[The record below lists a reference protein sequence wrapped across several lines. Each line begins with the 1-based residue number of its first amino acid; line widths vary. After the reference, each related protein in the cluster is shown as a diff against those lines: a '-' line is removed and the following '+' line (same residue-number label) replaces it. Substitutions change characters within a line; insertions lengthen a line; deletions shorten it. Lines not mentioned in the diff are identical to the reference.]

1 MAKTNPKILWV
12 DDEIDLLKSHVQF
25 LEEKGYELTTA
36 VAGQDAVALVSEQ
49 SFSAVLLDEI
59 MPGMDGLSTLQAIKE
74 VDQAIPV
81 IMVTKSTEESLMDEA
96 YWGDIA
102 DFIVKPVNPHQIL
115 SSLKKILEL
124 ENLRRDRFVAGFG
137 AYYNQAQQALFAGE
151 MTFAEWA
158 DFYAEMCAAN
168 REIDALSVNDLRE
181 LQSDL
186 YREADRVFSSWLVSR
201 FPDWLSESDRDAPIL
216 SHNLLEK
223 LVFPLMSD
231 KRPVYL
237 IVIDC
242 LRFDQWLAVEEKL
255 GSLFRIERNSYC
267 SLLPTTTCYARN
279 AIFAGLTPKEMA
291 EKYAGKFQEGDNTSD
306 SLNKYEEEFLN
317 DNLASRL
324 PGGKQARYYKF
335 TSRESEQMADKV
347 IKSLPRRPLN
357 VFIFNFVDTITHESG
372 RHGAL
377 DVLAPTVDGLRRL
390 AVSWFLAS
398 PVERLLAALANDKE
412 AVVVITTDHGSQI
425 TSAPTIV
432 YADKEA
438 SKTPRLWI
446 GRDMRVEGDG
456 AFLVKR
462 PEEFGLPEDYLAKT
476 YLLALADHHLVFS
489 HYIHKYHKKF
499 SGGFFHGGVSMAEN
513 ILPAAVLY
521 PK

>member
-1 MAKTNPKILWV
+1 MAEAKPKILWV
-12 DDEIDLLKSHVQF
+12 DDEIDLLKSHVRF
-25 LEEKGYELTTA
+25 LEERGYEVTTA
-36 VAGQDAVALVSEQ
+36 LTGQDAITLVSGQ

-59 MPGMDGLSTLQAIKE
+59 MPGMDGLSALQAIKK

-124 ENLRRDRFVAGFG
+124 ENLRRDRFVAEFG
-137 AYYNQAQQALFAGE
+137 SYYNRVQQALYGGE
-151 MTFAEWA
+151 SVFSEWA
-158 DFYAEMCAAN
+158 DIYLEMCAAN
-168 REIDALSVNDLRE
+168 REIDTLNVTDLKE

-186 YREADRVFSSWLVSR
+186 YREADKVFSAWLVSR
-201 FPDWLSESDRDAPIL
+201 FPGWLSGDDPDAPIL
-216 SHNLLEK
+216 SHNLLGK
-223 LVFPLMSD
+223 LVFPLIAD
-231 KRPVYL
+231 KKPVYM
-237 IVIDC
+237 IIIDC
-242 LRFDQWLAVEEKL
+242 LRFDQWLAIEEKV
-255 GSLFRIERNSYC
+255 GSLFRIERKYYC
-267 SLLPTTTCYARN
+267 SLLPSTTCYARN

-291 EKYAGKFQEGDNTSD
+291 EVYAGKFQEGDDTSD
-306 SLNKYEEEFLN
+306 SLNRYEEEFL
-317 DNLASRL
+317 DGNLGRHF

-335 TSRESEQMADKV
+335 TSRESEQMVDKV
-347 IKSLPRRPLN
+347 ITSLPRRPLN

-372 RHGAL
+372 RGGAL
-377 DVLAPTVDGLRRL
+377 DVLAPSADGLRRL

-398 PVERLLAALANDKE
+398 PVERLLGALAKDKE

-438 SKTPRLWI
+438 SKTPRLWV
-446 GRDMRVEGDG
+446 GRDMRVEGEG

>member
-1 MAKTNPKILWV
+1 
-12 DDEIDLLKSHVQF
+12 
-25 LEEKGYELTTA
+25 
-36 VAGQDAVALVSEQ
+36 
-49 SFSAVLLDEI
+49 
-59 MPGMDGLSTLQAIKE
+59 
-74 VDQAIPV
+74 
-81 IMVTKSTEESLMDEA
+81 
-96 YWGDIA
+96 
-102 DFIVKPVNPHQIL
+102 
-115 SSLKKILEL
+115 
-124 ENLRRDRFVAGFG
+124 
-137 AYYNQAQQALFAGE
+137 
-151 MTFAEWA
+151 
-158 DFYAEMCAAN
+158 
-168 REIDALSVNDLRE
+168 
-181 LQSDL
+181 
-186 YREADRVFSSWLVSR
+186 
-201 FPDWLSESDRDAPIL
+201 
-216 SHNLLEK
+216 
-223 LVFPLMSD
+223 
-231 KRPVYL
+231 
-237 IVIDC
+237 
-242 LRFDQWLAVEEKL
+242 
-255 GSLFRIERNSYC
+255 
-267 SLLPTTTCYARN
+267 
-279 AIFAGLTPKEMA
+279 MA

-317 DNLASRL
+317 DNLERHL

-398 PVERLLAALANDKE
+398 PVERLLAALAKDKE